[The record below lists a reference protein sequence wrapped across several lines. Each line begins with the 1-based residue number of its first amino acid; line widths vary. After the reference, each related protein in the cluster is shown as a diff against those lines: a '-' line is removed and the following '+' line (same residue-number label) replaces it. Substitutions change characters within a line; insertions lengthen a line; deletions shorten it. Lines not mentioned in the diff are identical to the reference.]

1 MSESN
6 NHKVPL
12 KHWRKWTPQ
21 ARKVFNET
29 YETMLENQGLFLHPK
44 QATVPQA
51 QWKTTA
57 WNAAWTAADAVVGAA
72 LQDGDVVSDVT
83 PKGKV
88 VRSVS
93 VKRSSRSPRVGQPSF
108 DMLHKREAQKKRAPR
123 KQLTPSFSVPARSA

>member
-6 NHKVPL
+6 IHKVPL

-29 YETMLENQGLFLHPK
+29 YETMLENQGLFLRPK

-72 LQDGDVVSDVT
+72 PRDGDVVSDVT

-93 VKRSSRSPRVGQPSF
+93 VKRSSSSPRAGQPSSGV
-108 DMLHKREAQKKRAPR
+108 LRRKVKGSTVTPR
-123 KQLTPSFSVPARSA
+123 SR

>member
-51 QWKTTA
+51 QWETTA

-72 LQDGDVVSDVT
+72 PRDGDEVIVLSRSGKDV
-83 PKGKV
+83 GKEI
-88 VRSVS
+88 
-93 VKRSSRSPRVGQPSF
+93 VKRSSSSPRAA
-108 DMLHKREAQKKRAPR
+108 LAKCAKKAL
-123 KQLTPSFSVPARSA
+123 KAMKTTPACNGYM